1 MRKKGSG
8 FIGGKL
14 NLKIKKKKKS
24 VKREV
29 REGEANQVDSVA
41 GDSIARDGE
50 EAEDKR
56 IPSGHDGKTD
66 GSENVLKGTGRV
78 TTEKNTVHGV
88 RTDFMTEIK
97 QGYDIILENPSTFRN
112 ERRTVTSVLSNK
124 TLVVHEA
131 FTTDISTTCTFY
143 IVPRG
148 KSSGKSLDQ
157 SGAHIGVEYAK
168 VFDQAPK
175 QDLVEVREKTGLWS
189 YKVVKK
195 KVDGRLTN
203 EEKLDMRVKSGRDKF
218 CW

>member
-24 VKREV
+24 VKQEV
-29 REGEANQVDSVA
+29 RHDEVNHVDTATQNGQA
-41 GDSIARDGE
+41 GHVKI
-50 EAEDKR
+50 
-56 IPSGHDGKTD
+56 IPSEHDGKLS
-66 GSENVLKGTGRV
+66 GPEKVLKGTGRV
-78 TTEKNTVHGV
+78 TTEKNTVHGM
-88 RTDFMTEIK
+88 RTEFMTEIK
-97 QGYDIILENPSTFRN
+97 EGYDIILENPSTFRN

-124 TLVVHEA
+124 TLVVHED
-131 FTTDISTTCTFY
+131 FTTDISTTCSFY
-143 IVPRG
+143 IIPAG
-148 KSSGKSLDQ
+148 KRSAQDSGQ

-168 VFDQAPK
+168 VFEQAPK
-175 QDLVEVREKTGLWS
+175 QDQVEVREKTGLWS
-189 YKVVKK
+189 YRVVKK

>member
-24 VKREV
+24 VKQEV
-29 REGEANQVDSVA
+29 RHEDANHVDDTVEKNFERVKGE
-41 GDSIARDGE
+41 
-50 EAEDKR
+50 R
-56 IPSGHDGKTD
+56 IPLDHDGKVDT
-66 GSENVLKGTGRV
+66 SEQVLKGTGRV

-88 RTDFMTEIK
+88 RTEFMNEIK
-97 QGYDIILENPSTFRN
+97 EGYDLILENPSTLRN

-124 TLVVHEA
+124 TLVVHED
-131 FTTDISTTCTFY
+131 FTSDISTTCTFY
-143 IVPRG
+143 IVPGG
-148 KSSGKSLDQ
+148 KSSGK

-168 VFDQAPK
+168 VFEQGPK
-175 QDLVEVREKTGLWS
+175 QDQVEVREKTGLWS

-195 KVDGRLTN
+195 KVSGRLTN
-203 EEKLDMRVKSGRDKF
+203 EDKLDMRVKSGRDKF